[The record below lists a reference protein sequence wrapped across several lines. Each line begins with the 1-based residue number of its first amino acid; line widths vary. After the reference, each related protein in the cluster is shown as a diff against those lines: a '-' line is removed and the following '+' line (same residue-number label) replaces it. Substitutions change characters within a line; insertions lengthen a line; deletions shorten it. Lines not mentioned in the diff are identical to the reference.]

1 MLAAGAIPLAY
12 VVLIAAVNAGCPAIF
27 AKLETWVFL
36 VLAGACSLA
45 ILYVAAHPTEPS
57 RTLVQAA
64 SGAIVGMFLQPS
76 SSGIVA
82 LATAVLSLAALP
94 RRSFIGG
101 VALFAVGVAAGLGAM
116 ILTSTTPARC

>member
-1 MLAAGAIPLAY
+1 LLAAGALPLAY
-12 VVLIAAVNAGCPAIF
+12 VVLITAVNAGCPAIF
-27 AKLETWVFL
+27 AKLETLVFL
-36 VLAGACSLA
+36 VLAGACSIA
-45 ILYVAAHPTEPS
+45 ILYVAVHPTEPS

-64 SGAIVGMFLQPS
+64 SGVIVGMFLQPS

-101 VALFAVGVAAGLGAM
+101 VALFAVGVAAGLGAT